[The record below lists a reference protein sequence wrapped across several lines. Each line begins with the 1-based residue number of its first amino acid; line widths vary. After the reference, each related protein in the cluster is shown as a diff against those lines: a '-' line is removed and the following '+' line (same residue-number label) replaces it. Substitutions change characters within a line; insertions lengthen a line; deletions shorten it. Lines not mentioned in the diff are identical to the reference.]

1 MCIYIGL
8 SSYATLLYAAVNA
21 TLICRE
27 VPVKDQ
33 LIRDIGMGLLNNAQ
47 LVLKL
52 TKTIG

>member
-1 MCIYIGL
+1 MYIHRIVII
-8 SSYATLLYAAVNA
+8 TLLYAAVNA
-21 TLICRE
+21 ALICRE

-52 TKTIG
+52 TKTID